1 MRTRHRRV
9 NRTCMPSISAFLRPS
24 KRMIDANWEHFET
37 KKAPRRRDRAS
48 TTRTKRRKMRAA
60 HCPTPH
66 PMRPSHPLGR
76 AHTWWRRYDL
86 MRVTYRLSSFS
97 SPLFALL
104 LHWFIMKISLFSS
117 LCAKTKAQ
125 TASSIFSCLLINSE
139 FVHKTNVL
147 QYVGRT
153 KYRKIR
159 YACDNKH
166 ALTL

>member
-48 TTRTKRRKMRAA
+48 ITRTRRKMRAA

-66 PMRPSHPLGR
+66 PMRPSHPLAR
-76 AHTWWRRYDL
+76 AHTWWKKYDL
-86 MRVTYRLSSFS
+86 MRLTYRLSSFS
-97 SPLFALL
+97 SPLFALTTL
-104 LHWFIMKISLFSS
+104 IYYEDFFIFLTLRKDKSTNSFLNFFLSS
-117 LCAKTKAQ
+117 YKFRVRPQNKRIT
-125 TASSIFSCLLINSE
+125 
-139 FVHKTNVL
+139 
-147 QYVGRT
+147 VGRT

>member
-66 PMRPSHPLGR
+66 PMRPSHPLAR
-76 AHTWWRRYDL
+76 AHTWWKKYDL
-86 MRVTYRLSSFS
+86 MRLTYRLSSFS

-125 TASSIFSCLLINSE
+125 TASSLFSSSPQFFLVFL
-139 FVHKTNVL
+139 FRVRP
-147 QYVGRT
+147 Q
-153 KYRKIR
+153 
-159 YACDNKH
+159 NKQ
-166 ALTL
+166 TYYSR

>member
-66 PMRPSHPLGR
+66 PMRPSHPLAR
-76 AHTWWRRYDL
+76 AHTWWKKYDL
-86 MRVTYRLSSFS
+86 MRLTYRLSSFS
-97 SPLFALL
+97 SPLFALTTL
-104 LHWFIMKISLFSS
+104 IYYEDFFIFLT
-117 LCAKTKAQ
+117 LAKTKAESTNSFSFFNIQ
-125 TASSIFSCLLINSE
+125 VRLPIFLVFVRMGQSIE
-139 FVHKTNVL
+139 K
-147 QYVGRT
+147 
-153 KYRKIR
+153 
-159 YACDNKH
+159 
-166 ALTL
+166 

>member
-66 PMRPSHPLGR
+66 PMRPSHPLAR
-76 AHTWWRRYDL
+76 AHTWWKKYDL
-86 MRVTYRLSSFS
+86 MRLTYRLSSFS
-97 SPLFALL
+97 SPLFALTTL
-104 LHWFIMKISLFSS
+104 IYYEDFFIF
-117 LCAKTKAQ
+117 
-125 TASSIFSCLLINSE
+125 
-139 FVHKTNVL
+139 
-147 QYVGRT
+147 
-153 KYRKIR
+153 
-159 YACDNKH
+159 
-166 ALTL
+166 LTLGKDKSTNSFSFFNIQVRLPIFLVFVRMGQSIEK

>member
-66 PMRPSHPLGR
+66 PMRPSHPLAR
-76 AHTWWRRYDL
+76 AHMWWKKYDL
-86 MRVTYRLSSFS
+86 MRLTYRLSSFS

-117 LCAKTKAQ
+117 LAQ
-125 TASSIFSCLLINSE
+125 RQKHKQLPLFFQVRPNFFLSSYSE
-139 FVHKTNVL
+139 FVHKTNKRIT
-147 QYVGRT
+147 VGQSIE
-153 KYRKIR
+153 K
-159 YACDNKH
+159 
-166 ALTL
+166 